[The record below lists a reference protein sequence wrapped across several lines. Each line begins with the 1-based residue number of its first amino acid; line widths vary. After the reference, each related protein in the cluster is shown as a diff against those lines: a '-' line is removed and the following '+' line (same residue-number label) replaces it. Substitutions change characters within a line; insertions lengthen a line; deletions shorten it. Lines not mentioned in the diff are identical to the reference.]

1 MQFELIYQ
9 PSAEATLA
17 NIERTDLKKYRKI
30 LKTLALMQTNF
41 RHPSL
46 QTHKF
51 DDLSG
56 PNGEEVFEAYIK
68 NKTPAAFRV
77 FWYYG
82 PAQRMITIL
91 AIVPHP

>member
-30 LKTLALMQTNF
+30 LKTLALMETNL

-46 QTHKF
+46 QTHK
-51 DDLSG
+51 
-56 PNGEEVFEAYIK
+56 A
-68 NKTPAAFRV
+68 R
-77 FWYYG
+77 
-82 PAQRMITIL
+82 
-91 AIVPHP
+91 